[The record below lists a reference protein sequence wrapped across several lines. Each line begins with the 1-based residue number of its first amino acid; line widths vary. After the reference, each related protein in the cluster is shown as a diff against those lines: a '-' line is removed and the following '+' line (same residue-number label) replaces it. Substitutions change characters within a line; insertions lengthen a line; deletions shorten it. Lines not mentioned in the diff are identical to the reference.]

1 MFSRTSSGI
10 KNSHL
15 FLSGFYVVIVEGSTD
30 CSFWNNFFPNEINGY
45 KIKLKP
51 VGGRLEVQPYI
62 DELLCGEAKFIV
74 AIDSDYTMLLNSISE
89 NSRIVETRLHSIENL
104 LLCPAVITSI
114 VRNLSHDTEY
124 EIDRVNNWLEHFDL
138 LTYPLMIADIV
149 IEKNKLEK
157 KCVGESCIP
166 FLIKEKDPT
175 FDNKKIT
182 DFIEKLN
189 LPKEDFN
196 EMQILLGGKRSIHH
210 IRGHFL
216 LSAVLW
222 FIRKE

>member
-10 KNSHL
+10 NNSHL

-51 VGGRLEVQPYI
+51 VGGRSEVQPYI

-157 KCVGESCIP
+157 NVSVKVV
-166 FLIKEKDPT
+166 FHFWLK
-175 FDNKKIT
+175 KKIQHST
-182 DFIEKLN
+182 IKKL
-189 LPKEDFN
+189 
-196 EMQILLGGKRSIHH
+196 QILLKSLTYPKKILMRCK
-210 IRGHFL
+210 FY
-216 LSAVLW
+216 
-222 FIRKE
+222 